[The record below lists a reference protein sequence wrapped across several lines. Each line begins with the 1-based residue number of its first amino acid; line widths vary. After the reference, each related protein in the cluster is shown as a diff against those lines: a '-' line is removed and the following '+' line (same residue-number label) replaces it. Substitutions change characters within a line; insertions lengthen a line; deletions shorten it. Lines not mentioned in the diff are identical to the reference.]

1 MDKVKIMIKRL
12 KKELQINI
20 EDKEGQLF
28 LGEKNKEMRLIML
41 RPNEIMEFCEFAGT
55 NAEDILIWV
64 GKSLGKIFM
73 EKFFYNKEWSSEAMV
88 TKKEVILGTLEVL
101 MLMGYGVLTG
111 MFKKDHIIISVYN
124 SLATQEKGN
133 IMAKNLCLLYN
144 GIFSGV
150 FDELGI
156 DVDGEEVECILTGGD
171 KCSFKFDLLVD
182 EIEDSLV
189 DDDMSD
195 LVVSGFLASL

>member
-1 MDKVKIMIKRL
+1 MIKRL

-28 LGEKNKEMRLIML
+28 LGDKNKDLRLVML

-73 EKFFYNKEWSSEAMV
+73 EKFFSNKDWSNEIIA
-88 TKKEVILGTLEVL
+88 TKKEVVLGTLEVM
-101 MLMGYGVLTG
+101 MLMGYGMLTG
-111 MFKKDHIIISVYN
+111 IFKKDHIIINVYE

-133 IMAKNLCLLYN
+133 IMAKNLCLLYL
-144 GIFSGV
+144 GIFNSF
-150 FDELGI
+150 FDVLGI

-171 KCSFKFDLLVD
+171 KCSYKFDLLVD
-182 EIEDSLV
+182 EIDDSSV

-195 LVVSGFLASL
+195 LAVSDFLASL

>member
-1 MDKVKIMIKRL
+1 MIKRL

-20 EDKEGQLF
+20 EEKEGHLF
-28 LGEKNKEMRLIML
+28 LGDKDKEMRLVML

-73 EKFFYNKEWSSEAMV
+73 EKFFSSKDWSSEVMA
-88 TKKEVILGTLEVL
+88 TKKEVVLGTLEVM

-111 MFKKDHIIISVYN
+111 MFKKDHIIINVYE

-133 IMAKNLCLLYN
+133 IMAKNLCLLYL
-144 GIFSGV
+144 GIFNSF
-150 FDELGI
+150 FDILGI
-156 DVDGEEVECILTGGD
+156 DVDGEEVECVLTGGD
-171 KCSFKFDLLVD
+171 KCSYKFDLLVD
-182 EIEDSLV
+182 EIDKNLIDADISEVAVSDFLSSL
-189 DDDMSD
+189 
-195 LVVSGFLASL
+195 

>member
-1 MDKVKIMIKRL
+1 MIKRL

-55 NAEDILIWV
+55 SAEDILIWV

-144 GIFSGV
+144 GIF
-150 FDELGI
+150 L
-156 DVDGEEVECILTGGD
+156 
-171 KCSFKFDLLVD
+171 
-182 EIEDSLV
+182 SLIHI
-189 DDDMSD
+189 
-195 LVVSGFLASL
+195 